1 MNLHISG
8 FPSQN
13 LVLDPLKIEMR
24 FELVLRAQTSD
35 DSFRT
40 TKMQENSSTFQKLK
54 KYFEILKSHPQIFN
68 KPEKNNEKWRNA
80 TFKNHRKIKI
90 WNSKNQNF
98 PNLPKDTETKPT
110 QLCRLQKSWETVE
123 KQKC

>member
-40 TKMQENSSTFQKLK
+40 TKMQENSSTFQKIK
-54 KYFEILKSHPQIFN
+54 NYFEIWNSHPQIFN
-68 KPEKNNEKWRNA
+68 KPEKINGK
-80 TFKNHRKIKI
+80 
-90 WNSKNQNF
+90 
-98 PNLPKDTETKPT
+98 
-110 QLCRLQKSWETVE
+110 
-123 KQKC
+123 